1 MHLTIAIPT
10 FNRCEYLK
18 KNIDYFDKLLKPTD
32 VRISLTISNS
42 ASVDGTADFLHCLQ
56 TRRSDLHIF
65 NQKTDWTGGNYGY
78 LADTVPE
85 DVDWVWFMGDDDY
98 IPDPKALLN
107 LCNLLREKTNDP
119 DFGFVH
125 VCQAKRSRNT
135 GEIITDTTFNLCNL
149 YGYTEMLGWISSL
162 VIRKKQFIA
171 ALKKTDARAQLARDE
186 VTRKQPFIIF
196 QAGYI
201 FEEIFGCKAH
211 LLICLWLKL
220 KNWG

>member
-1 MHLTIAIPT
+1 MAQPIFCIV
-10 FNRCEYLK
+10 FKR
-18 KNIDYFDKLLKPTD
+18 
-32 VRISLTISNS
+32 
-42 ASVDGTADFLHCLQ
+42 GG
-56 TRRSDLHIF
+56 SDLHIF

-135 GEIITDTTFNLCNL
+135 GKIITDTTFNLCNL

-186 VTRKQPFIIF
+186 VAHENSHSSFFKPDIF
-196 QAGYI
+196 LKK
-201 FEEIFGCKAH
+201 FFGCKAH